1 MFQTVYDSLDFGYRF
16 IEKSGDFILSSKKH
30 KISFTLSG
38 DFATIFREH
47 LELITSK
54 PDDALN
60 KRIDRLIGIH
70 LYYGISSA
78 LDEGEKNIPR
88 FT

>member
-1 MFQTVYDSLDFGYRF
+1 MFQTVYNSLDFGYKF
-16 IEKSGDFILSSKKH
+16 IENSGDFILSSKKH
-30 KISFTLSG
+30 KINFTLSG
-38 DFATIFREH
+38 EFATVFQEQ
-47 LELITSK
+47 LKLITSK

-78 LDEGEKNIPR
+78 LEEGEKISHD
-88 FT
+88 